1 MSNKKGVNTLRIYV
15 ADQMETLFTISYK
28 YQIELAQ
35 LLSINPHI
43 SSAYVIIT
51 GKHVNIPSQ
60 PVRTTGHRVVA
71 PFCPPVPESDFIPDW
86 IPLTSVEKMAET
98 EYDVLIVGSGAG
110 GGAALWRLCE
120 RWKDNGKRIGIV
132 ERGPNFLPTHI
143 ANVATIN
150 GDSFRVYAPPEIT
163 DLIGNRLPEYSG
175 MKLIYA
181 LGGRTILWGAITPRI
196 PEFELANW
204 PVPIREME
212 LYYNIAEE
220 VMNVTT
226 TYTKDSSITQ
236 ILLKRLRENGYLN
249 ADDIPIAADL
259 DETRYG
265 KLHSNVF
272 FSSINLMARALSWR
286 SFDLAV
292 NAYAAEVVTAGGR
305 AAGVR
310 VITPDMKSHLIKAK
324 NVILSASALQTP
336 RILLNSKI
344 PGKAIGHY
352 LSNHSYLIATASLST
367 KGFYEPLGALGI
379 VVPELEDRPYRLQL
393 QGPEQYF
400 NYHYDKKPVKD
411 EWKISFYG
419 ASGRVESRYENRV
432 YIDPSRLD
440 AYGVPEL
447 QVNFSYSDKD
457 EAILL
462 QMYAGIQQASSAM
475 QLQIARIDDS
485 LAICLMP
492 PGADNH
498 EFGTCRMGDDPLTS
512 ATNRYGQIH
521 GVAGLYIAD
530 NSVLPST
537 GASNPTLST
546 VALAIRTADYLMKQ
560 LS

>member
-1 MSNKKGVNTLRIYV
+1 MKIYV

-28 YQIELAQ
+28 YQIGLEQ
-35 LLSINPHI
+35 LMSLNPHLT
-43 SSAYVIIT
+43 SAYVVIA
-51 GKHVNIPSQ
+51 GQHVNMPSQ
-60 PVRTTGHRVVA
+60 PERSTGYRVVA
-71 PFCPPVPESDFIPDW
+71 PFCPPVPESEFIPNW
-86 IPLTSVEKMAET
+86 IPLASVEQMAET

-120 RWKDNGKRIGIV
+120 QWGNNGKRIGIV
-132 ERGPNFLPTHI
+132 ERGPQFLPTHV
-143 ANVATIN
+143 ANIATIN
-150 GDSFRVYAPPEIT
+150 GDSFRLYAPPQIT
-163 DLIGNRLPEYSG
+163 DLIGNKLPQYSG
-175 MKLIYA
+175 MKLVYA
-181 LGGRTILWGAITPRI
+181 LGGRTLIWGAISPRV
-196 PEFELANW
+196 PDFELANW
-204 PVPIREME
+204 PVPIQEME

-220 VMNVTT
+220 VMNVTN

-249 ADDIPIAADL
+249 ADDIPVAADL

-265 KLHSNVF
+265 RLHSNVF
-272 FSSINLMARALSWR
+272 FSSILMMARALSWR
-286 SFDLAV
+286 PFDLAV
-292 NAYAAEVVTAGGR
+292 DAYAAEVVTDNGK

-310 VITPDMKSHLIKAK
+310 VMTPDKKSHLIKAK

-344 PGKAIGHY
+344 PGNAIGHY
-352 LSNHSYLIATASLST
+352 LSNHSYLIATASLDT
-367 KGFYEPLGALGI
+367 TGFTEPLGALGI

-400 NYHYDKKPVKD
+400 DYSYDKKPIKN

-419 ASGRVESRYENRV
+419 ASGKVESRYENRV
-432 YIDPSRLD
+432 YLDPSRLD
-440 AYGVPEL
+440 AYGMPEL
-447 QVNFSYSDKD
+447 QVSFSYSPKD
-457 EAILL
+457 EELL
-462 QMYAGIQQASSAM
+462 LRMYDGIQLASSAM
-475 QLQIARIDDS
+475 QLKLATIDGS

-512 ATNRYGQIH
+512 ATNRFGQIH
-521 GVAGLYIAD
+521 GVPGLYIAD
-530 NSVLPST
+530 NSVLPSI

-546 VALAIRTADYLMKQ
+546 VALAIRTVDYLIKQ

>member
-1 MSNKKGVNTLRIYV
+1 MKIHV
-15 ADQMETLFTISYK
+15 AGPMETLFTISNK
-28 YQIELAQ
+28 YQIGLEQ
-35 LLSINPHI
+35 LMSLNPHI
-43 SSAYVIIT
+43 SSAYVIIV
-51 GKHVNIPSQ
+51 GQHINIPTEPERSA
-60 PVRTTGHRVVA
+60 GYRVVA

-86 IPLTSVEKMAET
+86 IPIASVEKMAET

-120 RWKDNGKRIGIV
+120 QWGNNGKRIGIV
-132 ERGPNFLPTHI
+132 ERGPQFLPTHV

-150 GDSFRVYAPPEIT
+150 GDSFRLYAPPQIT
-163 DLIGNRLPEYSG
+163 DLIGNRLPQYSG
-175 MKLIYA
+175 MKLVYA
-181 LGGRTILWGAITPRI
+181 LGGRTILWGAVSPRI
-196 PEFELANW
+196 PDFEIASW

-220 VMNVTT
+220 VMSVTN

-236 ILLKRLRENGYLN
+236 ILLKRLRENGYYN

-259 DETRYG
+259 DQTRYG
-265 KLHSNVF
+265 RLHSNVF
-272 FSSINLMARALSWR
+272 FSSILLMARALSWR
-286 SFDLAV
+286 PFDLAV
-292 NAYAAEVVTAGGR
+292 NAYAAEVVTDGGK
-305 AAGVR
+305 AVGVR
-310 VITPDMKSHLIKAK
+310 VMTPDKKSYLIKAK
-324 NVILSASALQTP
+324 TVVLSASALQTP

-344 PGKAIGHY
+344 PGKAIGRY

-367 KGFYEPLGALGI
+367 KGFTEPLGALGI
-379 VVPELEDRPYRLQL
+379 VVPELADRPYRLQL

-400 NYHYDKKPVKD
+400 DYHYDKKPVKD
-411 EWKISFYG
+411 EWRISFYG

-432 YIDPSRLD
+432 YVDPSRLD

-447 QVNFSYSDKD
+447 QVSFSYSSKD
-457 EAILL
+457 EENLLRMYEAIQL
-462 QMYAGIQQASSAM
+462 ASSAM
-475 QLQIARIDDS
+475 QLQLATIDGS

-546 VALAIRTADYLMKQ
+546 VALAIRMVDYLIKH
-560 LS
+560 LE

>member
-1 MSNKKGVNTLRIYV
+1 MKIYV
-15 ADQMETLFTISYK
+15 ADQMDTLFTISHK
-28 YQIELAQ
+28 FQINLEQ
-35 LLSINPHI
+35 LMSLNPHI
-43 SSAYVIIT
+43 SSAYVIIA
-51 GKHVNIPSQ
+51 GQHVNIPTEPIRSA
-60 PVRTTGHRVVA
+60 GYRVVA
-71 PFCPPVPESDFIPDW
+71 PFCPPVPESEFIPNW
-86 IPLTSVEKMAET
+86 IPLTPVEQMAET

-120 RWKDNGKRIGIV
+120 QWGNNGKKIGIV
-132 ERGPNFLPTHI
+132 ERGPLFLPTHI

-150 GDSFRVYAPPEIT
+150 GDTFRLYAPPQIT
-163 DLIGNRLPEYSG
+163 DLVGNRLPEYSG
-175 MKLIYA
+175 LKLIYA
-181 LGGRTILWGAITPRI
+181 VGGRTLIWGAISPRI
-196 PEFELANW
+196 PDFELASW

-220 VMNVTT
+220 VMHVTN

-259 DETRYG
+259 DQTRYG
-265 KLHSNVF
+265 RLHSNTF
-272 FSSINLMARALSWR
+272 FSSILFLARALSIR
-286 SFDLAV
+286 PFDLAV
-292 NAYAAEVVTAGGR
+292 NAYAAEVITDGGK
-305 AAGVR
+305 AVGVR
-310 VITPDMKSHLIKAK
+310 VMTPDKQSYLIKAK
-324 NVILSASALQTP
+324 TVILSASALQTP

-352 LSNHSYLIATASLST
+352 LSNHSYLIATASLNT
-367 KGFYEPLGALGI
+367 EGFSEPLGALGI
-379 VVPELEDRPYRLQL
+379 VVPELVDRPYRLQL

-400 NYHYDKKPVKD
+400 NYHYDKKPVKN
-411 EWKISFYG
+411 EWGISFYG
-419 ASGRVESRYENRV
+419 ASGKVESRYENRV
-432 YIDPSRLD
+432 YLDPSRLD
-440 AYGVPEL
+440 AYGMPEL

-462 QMYAGIQQASSAM
+462 QMYAGILRASSAM
-475 QLQIARIDDS
+475 QLQLATIDGS

-498 EFGTCRMGDDPLTS
+498 DYGTCRMGDDPLTS

-530 NSVLPST
+530 NSVLPSI

-546 VALAIRTADYLMKQ
+546 VALAIRMADYLVKQ
-560 LS
+560 LK